1 MTRTHSAPRVVAP
14 DLDAAL
20 GVLRERGMRASAA
33 RRLVLSTLYVADRP
47 LTAEEI
53 ADGLGGRLPRS
64 DRASVY
70 RNLETLER
78 AGLVHHVHLGHG
90 PGMYARGDTPQHE
103 YLVCDECGEVRA
115 VDPAALDPA
124 REAIRRG
131 LGHEAHF
138 SHFPIAGLCE
148 RCARAAAKGRRS
160 AHGAGRSRPRQRDG

>member
-1 MTRTHSAPRVVAP
+1 MAAP

-20 GVLRERGMRASAA
+20 GVLRDQGMRASAA
-33 RRLVLSTLYVADRP
+33 RRLVLGTLYAAERP

-53 ADGLGGRLPRS
+53 AGGLDGQMPRS

-70 RNLETLER
+70 RNLETLEQ

-90 PGMYARGDTPQHE
+90 PGLYTLADKPQHE

-115 VDPAALDPA
+115 VEPAALDHV
-124 REAIRRG
+124 RELIRSE

-138 SHFPIAGLCE
+138 THFPLAGLCA
-148 RCARAAAKGRRS
+148 RCARRTGPPRGAA
-160 AHGAGRSRPRQRDG
+160 